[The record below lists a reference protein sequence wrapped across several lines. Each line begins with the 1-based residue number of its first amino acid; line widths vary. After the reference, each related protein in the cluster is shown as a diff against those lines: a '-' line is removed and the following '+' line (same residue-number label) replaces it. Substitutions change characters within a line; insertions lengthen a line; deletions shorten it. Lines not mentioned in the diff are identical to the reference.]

1 MQIVKVYTFPFSS
14 FQDSISD
21 AEFLLINKCE
31 TLGGPNFGSS
41 QNQFLSN
48 HHSLKSSED
57 ILPELPLVLD
67 ADFEDPEE
75 LSKLK
80 DGTNLDEFDNEDLLQ
95 QNDLEFD
102 QESTTSEEEDEE
114 PSDARKTRKNTVFKE
129 QEKELSEFYQLLC
142 SECNAK
148 WTSFST
154 LSSHCKQTHN
164 CRPNVSCHC
173 GKSFN
178 RRSHLIRH
186 RNQHLGFHRYK

>member
-1 MQIVKVYTFPFSS
+1 M
-14 FQDSISD
+14 
-21 AEFLLINKCE
+21 INKCD
-31 TLGGPNFGSS
+31 TLGEQNFGGA

-48 HHSLKSSED
+48 HPSLKAAVD
-57 ILPELPLVLD
+57 ILPELPLVLEE
-67 ADFEDPEE
+67 DFDDPEE
-75 LSKLK
+75 LSKLN
-80 DGTNLDEFDNEDLLQ
+80 DDTNLEFDNEDLLE
-95 QNDLEFD
+95 QNDLDLD
-102 QESTTSEEEDEE
+102 QESTTSEEDDDE
-114 PSDARKTRKNTVFKE
+114 PTDARKTRKNTVFRE
-129 QEKELSEFYQLLC
+129 QEKELSEFYQLIC

-154 LSSHCKQTHN
+154 LSSHCKQNHN

>member
-1 MQIVKVYTFPFSS
+1 M
-14 FQDSISD
+14 
-21 AEFLLINKCE
+21 INKCE
-31 TLGGPNFGSS
+31 SLGAPNFGSN

-48 HHSLKSSED
+48 HHGLKASVD

-80 DGTNLDEFDNEDLLQ
+80 DGTNLDDFDNEDLLQ

-114 PSDARKTRKNTVFKE
+114 PSDARKIRKNTVFRE

-142 SECNAK
+142 SECNTK

-164 CRPNVSCHC
+164 SRPNVSCHC